1 MEAAL
6 RRFTVRQCDACFPA
20 CEMGNAHKGS
30 TIWRSIRHSVV
41 RCQNLIGWHSS
52 LPARMLQP
60 LVLLFATAVQAILPL
75 QIQNHRFI
83 KAFSAENQPD
93 ENELFFVK
101 GIDYQPGG
109 SSAFQAH
116 GNDDILTDPAVCARD
131 IFVLQ
136 QLGINTI
143 RIYQL
148 NPDLNHDKC
157 MTMLNNAGIYV
168 ILDVNSGNFG
178 EHLNRADPKG
188 TYNARYL
195 ERVFRFI
202 EAFKNYPNVLGFF
215 SGNEVINDEK
225 NYAEIDPPYLRAL
238 QRDMKQY
245 ISKHCNRN
253 IPVGY
258 SAADNTALRLATFK
272 YLQCNS
278 FDGHNVSLEF
288 QESRSDFY
296 GLNSYQWCSGN
307 SNWQTSGYDELA
319 SSFKDT
325 GIPLIFSEYG
335 CNKNTPRTFT
345 EVSEGLYDGLA
356 DSFSGG
362 LIYEFSEEA
371 NSYGVVFINSEDGS
385 VEYKQDLENLATQ
398 FSKIKLPRTKQIQL
412 SHSKVIKCNI
422 KEIEEVFHGFGTKGF
437 WIPSQPKEIAQMIE
451 NGVVKAPP
459 GSILASYKFPTSLD
473 YQVKNTK
480 GNPIQAVLT
489 WDQKNTLNN
498 FDKPLI
504 SESFTKEPGTTS
516 TSPQKVTSTPV
527 SHNTSSTIAAS
538 NDKGISSKNLHF
550 TTAAGRTSQN
560 ISRSKAEADHL
571 LTTSGVF
578 AFVAILLSIL

>member
-1 MEAAL
+1 M
-6 RRFTVRQCDACFPA
+6 RQCDTCFAACD
-20 CEMGNAHKGS
+20 MSNAHKVS
-30 TIWRSIRHSVV
+30 TVWRSIRLLVV
-41 RCQNLIGWHSS
+41 GCRNLKVWHSS
-52 LPARMLQP
+52 LPARMFQP

-83 KAFSAENQPD
+83 QAFSAENEPN
-93 ENELFFVK
+93 ENEIFFVK

-116 GNDDILTDPAVCARD
+116 GNDDILTDPAICARD

-136 QLGINTI
+136 QLGVNTI

-215 SGNEVINDEK
+215 SGNEVVNDEK

-278 FDGHNVSLEF
+278 LDGHNVSSEL

-307 SNWQTSGYDELA
+307 SNWQTSGYGELA
-319 SSFKDT
+319 SSFKDS

-356 DSFSGG
+356 PSFSGG

-371 NSYGVVFINSEDGS
+371 NSYGVVHINSGDGS
-385 VEYKQDLENLATQ
+385 VEYKEDLENLAIQ
-398 FSKIKLPRTKQIQL
+398 FSKLKLPKTKQSQL
-412 SHSKVIKCNI
+412 PQSKVIKCNA
-422 KEIEEVFHGFGTKGF
+422 KDIEEAYRGFGTKGF
-437 WIPSQPKEIAQMIE
+437 WIPSQPKEITQMIE
-451 NGVVKAPP
+451 NGVVKASS
-459 GSILASYKFPTSLD
+459 GSILTNYKSPTSLD
-473 YQVKNTK
+473 YDIKNPK
-480 GNPIQAVLT
+480 GNPVQAVLT
-489 WDQKNTLNN
+489 WDDKNTLNN
-498 FDKPLI
+498 FDKPLTSKSFI
-504 SESFTKEPGTTS
+504 NESGATFTS
-516 TSPQKVTSTPV
+516 SQKATSTPV
-527 SHNTSSTIAAS
+527 SHNTSSTITTS
-538 NDKGISSKNLHF
+538 NDKGVSSKNLHF
-550 TTAAGRTSQN
+550 TKTAGGTSQN
-560 ISRSKAEADHL
+560 ISRSKAGASHL
-571 LTTSGVF
+571 LATSEAF
-578 AFVAILLSIL
+578 AFAAILLSIL